1 MIGTLPAC
9 QSPSKKVKVSEKST
23 GFTVGT
29 DMAICAL
36 ATGLSVEE
44 GIHIV
49 RTS

>member
-1 MIGTLPAC
+1 LPAC

-23 GFTVGT
+23 GFTVGA

-36 ATGLSVEE
+36 ATSGTVDDSAN
-44 GIHIV
+44 IV

>member
-29 DMAICAL
+29 DIAICAL
-36 ATGLSVEE
+36 AAGAVDN
-44 GIHIV
+44 GIDVV